1 MSNIKHAVVSVD
13 VVIFMWSK
21 GQLMTCLIDVK
32 NEEYKGMKAFPGGLV
47 YPEETTDDAA
57 KRVLV
62 EKVNLSPNQIYID
75 EFGVYSEVDR
85 DKRGRVVSI
94 SYMAIVEASSIQESL
109 IDSFVPFLQARK
121 LAYDHNKIA
130 KDSLQELQ
138 NRLRNSTIAT
148 NLLPKEFTL
157 TELYNLY
164 LAILDKNIDKRNFLK
179 KLKTLNIIRMAGG
192 ERRDGPH
199 RPAKLYSFISE
210 KVIPLDVF

>member
-13 VVIFMWSK
+13 VVIFMWSE
-21 GQLMTCLIDVK
+21 GQLMTYLIDVK

-47 YPEETTDDAA
+47 YPEETTDAAA

-62 EKVNLSPNQIYID
+62 EKVNLNPNQVYID

-94 SYMAIVEASSIQESL
+94 AYMAIVEGSCMKENL
-109 IDSFVPFLQARK
+109 MNNRVPFLRARK
-121 LAYDHNKIA
+121 LAYDHDKIA
-130 KDSLQELQ
+130 KDSLNELQ

-164 LAILDKNIDKRNFLK
+164 LTVLGKDIDKRNFLK
-179 KLKTLNIIRMAGG
+179 KLKTLNIIRMTGG

-210 KVIPLDVF
+210 KVVPLDVF